1 MDRKAYLLLIAI
13 LTIGFIIRG
22 LTIFRAVRGD
32 EGSFLYFGWMIVQG
46 NVLYRDLFNEKSP
59 GVFFTVALIFFLFG
73 KNIFAVRILS
83 MFLSILTTL
92 IIFKIGNKISNPLTG
107 LISALLYE
115 LEPIT
120 LSYSTM
126 VYTETFM
133 IFFIVLAVYFYIP
146 AHEKNSTWHY
156 LLVGVLIG
164 LSAIMRQTGIIL
176 LLVVI
181 LHRVYSRD
189 TVKKAFQ
196 SIGTLMVG
204 VIISVIPLIVYFL
217 AVNALNDAL
226 YDIILYKLSYSYG
239 FTIFKTLEIFFKQVF
254 LINVIL
260 WIVGVGGVLFALERR
275 KKWDV
280 FLVGWCLASFFV
292 IAVMSTPYDHY
303 YIQGMP
309 SISLL
314 GGIFVEKLIKIH
326 KKMGQGNS
334 QSSTYSRI
342 IKWLLISLALSGL
355 LISGEYLYQDIKYT
369 NGLPY
374 QLEAAEYIKSQTSPD
389 EAIFSPDAAY
399 YLLTD
404 RENRYKL
411 AQLSA
416 GNIESFGI
424 SDLPQYLESERIRY
438 IIIDLH
444 AERWRFNEETYRNFF
459 NDEARAVEVKMVY
472 EWILENYELEVTFGS
487 GIEEIYIY
495 HSKFF

>member
-1 MDRKAYLLLIAI
+1 
-13 LTIGFIIRG
+13 
-22 LTIFRAVRGD
+22 
-32 EGSFLYFGWMIVQG
+32 
-46 NVLYRDLFNEKSP
+46 
-59 GVFFTVALIFFLFG
+59 
-73 KNIFAVRILS
+73 
-83 MFLSILTTL
+83 
-92 IIFKIGNKISNPLTG
+92 
-107 LISALLYE
+107 
-115 LEPIT
+115 
-120 LSYSTM
+120 
-126 VYTETFM
+126 
-133 IFFIVLAVYFYIP
+133 
-146 AHEKNSTWHY
+146 
-156 LLVGVLIG
+156 
-164 LSAIMRQTGIIL
+164 
-176 LLVVI
+176 
-181 LHRVYSRD
+181 
-189 TVKKAFQ
+189 
-196 SIGTLMVG
+196 
-204 VIISVIPLIVYFL
+204 
-217 AVNALNDAL
+217 
-226 YDIILYKLSYSYG
+226 
-239 FTIFKTLEIFFKQVF
+239 
-254 LINVIL
+254 
-260 WIVGVGGVLFALERR
+260 
-275 KKWDV
+275 
-280 FLVGWCLASFFV
+280 
-292 IAVMSTPYDHY
+292 
-303 YIQGMP
+303 MP

-326 KKMGQGNS
+326 KKMVQGNS
-334 QSSTYSRI
+334 QNTTYSRI
-342 IKWLLISLALSGL
+342 IKWLLMSLALSGL